1 MRPFSHRPVRAT
13 LMGALLTGSLVAT
26 SAALVPAASVG
37 GGFDRSV
44 HAKKSDRTPFAYR
57 AVTYGSRVRGG
68 DLPVSSGTTS
78 YQGIGCTNV
87 AGVDKSNSVGSVDLP
102 SLGEVQ
108 GVKTRAWTERGNGVH
123 SSYSTHEIDRIV
135 LHEDSF
141 GQLAIKG
148 LFSLARAYH
157 DAQGFHAVT
166 ETAVQSLVY
175 TPTNGAPQVLSV
187 PKPNQPIIIPGV
199 LEIHVGVDKTRT
211 SSNHAK
217 AVADVLQVKLLPTN
231 TRVKIAHSAAQIAR
245 GVKRGL
251 FAGLAAATEV
261 RALNNLVHS
270 GPQPLTRMPCQG
282 TQGKVKGKD
291 VAAVDLL
298 PVIDVGAASTRQMG
312 QQRRNRAFG
321 YEEARIAQIDLG
333 GGQVVITGI
342 RGRANVERT
351 RKGVTFNSKGTTIGS
366 ATVNGTEY
374 SFPELDGLSIP
385 GLVEIDTN
393 VVTEM
398 KSGLDVVAVRLTLL
412 DGSGAVI
419 DLGHARLLI
428 AGSGLK

>member
-1 MRPFSHRPVRAT
+1 MRSPSRRPFRTA
-13 LMGALLTGSLVAT
+13 LIGALLTGSLVAT
-26 SAALVPAASVG
+26 SAALVPTAAAD
-37 GGFDRSV
+37 GFDRSV
-44 HAKKSDRTPFAYR
+44 HAKKGDRTPFAFR

-87 AGVDKSNSVGSVDLP
+87 AGVDKHNSIGTAELP
-102 SLGEVQ
+102 SLGQVS
-108 GVKTRAWTERGNGVH
+108 GVKTRAWTERANGVH

-148 LFSLARAYH
+148 LSSLARAYH

-187 PKPNQPIIIPGV
+187 PKPGQPVIIPGV
-199 LEIHVGVDKTRT
+199 LEIHVGVEKTRA

-217 AVADVLQVKLLPTN
+217 AIADVLDVKLLPTN
-231 TRVKIAHSAAQIAR
+231 TRVKIAHTAAQIAR

-251 FAGLAAATEV
+251 FAGLSAATEV

-298 PVIDVGAASTRQMG
+298 PVIEVGAASTRQMG
-312 QQRRNRAFG
+312 QQRPKRAFG
-321 YEEARIAQIDLG
+321 YEEARIAQVDLG
-333 GGQVVITGI
+333 GGQLVITGI

-351 RKGVTFNSKGTTIGS
+351 REGVTFDSKGTTIGS
-366 ATVNGTEY
+366 ATVDGTEY

-385 GLVEIDTN
+385 GLVQIDTN

-419 DLGHARLLI
+419 DLGHAQLLI